1 MKGFTRFLIQR
12 LIALVPTILGLI
24 ILTFFLS
31 HVIPGNPAL
40 ILGGQEVVENPTEL
54 HALEAELGLNKPL
67 YVQFLIYLI
76 QLAHFN
82 LGYDYFQGQYIGHE
96 VATRLPVSIE
106 LAIAAMV
113 IGLPVAIY
121 TGIFAAL
128 RTNKPAD
135 HATRVGTLLG
145 ISMPVYW
152 IDLILIIVFYE
163 YLHIAPAPFGQ
174 LSPFIRA
181 PNPITGFV
189 ILDSLIEG
197 NLAALGSSLTHIIL
211 PAIGLSFAII
221 GTISRVTRSSLLD
234 VINKDYM
241 RTAFAIGFPRKI
253 LINKYALRNA
263 LLPALTVTA
272 IQMGG
277 LMGGVVLTETIFSW
291 PGLGLYTYD
300 SITNL
305 DYGAIM
311 AVVIVSGFLF
321 VLVNLL
327 ADILYGV
334 VDPRVKY

>member
-1 MKGFTRFLIQR
+1 
-12 LIALVPTILGLI
+12 
-24 ILTFFLS
+24 
-31 HVIPGNPAL
+31 
-40 ILGGQEVVENPTEL
+40 
-54 HALEAELGLNKPL
+54 
-67 YVQFLIYLI
+67 
-76 QLAHFN
+76 
-82 LGYDYFQGQYIGHE
+82 
-96 VATRLPVSIE
+96 
-106 LAIAAMV
+106 
-113 IGLPVAIY
+113 
-121 TGIFAAL
+121 
-128 RTNKPAD
+128 
-135 HATRVGTLLG
+135 
-145 ISMPVYW
+145 
-152 IDLILIIVFYE
+152 
-163 YLHIAPAPFGQ
+163 
-174 LSPFIRA
+174 
-181 PNPITGFV
+181 
-189 ILDSLIEG
+189 
-197 NLAALGSSLTHIIL
+197 
-211 PAIGLSFAII
+211 
-221 GTISRVTRSSLLD
+221 
-234 VINKDYM
+234 M